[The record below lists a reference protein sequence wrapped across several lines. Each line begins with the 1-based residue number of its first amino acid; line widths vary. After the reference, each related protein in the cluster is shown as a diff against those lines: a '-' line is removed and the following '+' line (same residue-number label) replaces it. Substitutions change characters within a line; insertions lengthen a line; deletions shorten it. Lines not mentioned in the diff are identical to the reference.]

1 MYLLDTNVVSE
12 LRKVRAGKADRRVA
26 EWEKTTDADSL
37 FISSITVM
45 ELELGTLLMERKD
58 SRQGALLRS
67 WLETQVLTEFQD
79 RILIVDW
86 RVARRCAVLHVP
98 NPRPFRDSFIAA
110 TALIHG
116 MTVVTR
122 DVSHFL
128 GTGVEILNPWEA

>member
-12 LRKVRAGKADRRVA
+12 LRKVHVGKADHRVA
-26 EWEKTTDADSL
+26 AWEKTTDAESL
-37 FISSITVM
+37 FLSAVTVM

-58 SRQGALLRS
+58 LRQGAILRS
-67 WLETQVLTEFQD
+67 WLENKVLTEFQD
-79 RILIVDW
+79 RTLIVDW
-86 RVARRCAVLHVP
+86 AVARRCAALHVP

-122 DVSHFL
+122 DASHFL
-128 GTGVEILNPWEA
+128 GTRVPILNPWEW